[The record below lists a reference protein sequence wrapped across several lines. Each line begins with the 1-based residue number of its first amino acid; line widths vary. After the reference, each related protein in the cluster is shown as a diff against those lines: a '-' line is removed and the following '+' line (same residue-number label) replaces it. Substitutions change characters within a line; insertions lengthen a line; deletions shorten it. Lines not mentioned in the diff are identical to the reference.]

1 MSREVR
7 FSSVVGRRP
16 QLRDFATPTVRL
28 DRRAGRVTRRDHF
41 NLRPARGVLTGVL
54 LGALCWAAILLLIWL
69 SAG

>member
-7 FSSVVGRRP
+7 FSPVVGRRP
-16 QLRDFATPTVRL
+16 QLHDFATPVARVE
-28 DRRAGRVTRRDHF
+28 RRAGRVTSRDHV
-41 NLRPARGVLTGVL
+41 NLRAARGILTGVL